1 MISLGTAVAAGQLSG
16 RDSGAESLSLCR
28 TPVWKRHRERV
39 WHVPESCRSWPA
51 AHAARYWLQEQQEA
65 VSDKEADA
73 PTTFLNGTVISADLS
88 RLFHS
93 FTFRGQMF
101 SELRPESKH
110 DFQKYGTAYISLS

>member
-1 MISLGTAVAAGQLSG
+1 MYRKAAGPG
-16 RDSGAESLSLCR
+16 RR
-28 TPVWKRHRERV
+28 T
-39 WHVPESCRSWPA
+39 
-51 AHAARYWLQEQQEA
+51 HAARYWLQEQQEA
-65 VSDKEADA
+65 VRDKEADA

-110 DFQKYGTAYISLS
+110 DFQKYRTAYISLS